1 MRPHLEMLRSRD
13 KMIRPHGEM
22 VRPHAYFS
30 NALCWRVRCD
40 AEYVVIPFNA
50 AAIRH
55 DAAAGR
61 DDAVML
67 SAL

>member
-1 MRPHLEMLRSRD
+1 MRPHRVMMRLQREMMRL
-13 KMIRPHGEM
+13 HEQ
-22 VRPHAYFS
+22 FS
-30 NALCWRVRCD
+30 NALLWRVRCD
-40 AEYVVIPFNA
+40 AEYVVIPNA
-50 AAIRH
+50 AAIGH

>member
-22 VRPHAYFS
+22 LRPHEYFL
-30 NALCWRVRCD
+30 NALWWRVRCD
-40 AEYVVIPFNA
+40 AEYVVIPNA
-50 AAIRH
+50 AAIGP

-61 DDAVML
+61 GDALML